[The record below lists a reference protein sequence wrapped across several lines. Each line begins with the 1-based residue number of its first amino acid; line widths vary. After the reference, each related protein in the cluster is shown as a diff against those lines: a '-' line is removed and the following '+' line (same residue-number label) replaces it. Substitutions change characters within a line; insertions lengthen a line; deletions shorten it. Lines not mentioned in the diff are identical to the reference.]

1 MDTLKSDLDLLENL
15 SKKISDLIYN
25 NEYSEIPEI
34 DNQRQSLIK
43 KIKES
48 ETHKRLIKQRV
59 GQLIEKNVAIVRA
72 TEKKLHRL
80 KKNQSKFNNRFKAY
94 AFNKK

>member
-25 NEYSEIPEI
+25 NEYSDIPEI
-34 DNQRQSLIK
+34 DNQRRSLIK
-43 KIKES
+43 KIQDS

-59 GQLIEKNVAIVRA
+59 GKLIEKNDAIVRV

-80 KKNQSKFNNRFKAY
+80 KKNHSRFNNRFRAY
-94 AFNKK
+94 ASNRK